1 MRKGIKLVK
10 GTVFEIDPTKRY
22 LVIFDRQHISPADV
36 RDLGMQM
43 HNESLLVLINGNPQD
58 VKVIEDNRKATEAK
72 E

>member
-22 LVIFDRQHISPADV
+22 MVIFDRQHITKQDV
-36 RDLGMQM
+36 GLLDLAM
-43 HNESLLVLINGNPQD
+43 HNDSVMVLINGNPQD

-72 E
+72 Q